1 MGQVIRMALSG
12 ISKIMVGALL
22 GTGLLV
28 VGSALTAAQD
38 HEKPEI
44 IQGVI
49 TGTGLQAGQLTN
61 LTFAIYEFST
71 PADKQVLLEAFQ
83 KGQNQGLFN
92 ALTKMRTVGRV
103 AITGTLGYDVKYI
116 RWFPTPA
123 GRSIRF
129 VTDRK
134 ISMGEAWTDSRSQ
147 QYDLSGGIFEMND
160 TDMKKS
166 SGVVYGAAELV
177 MKDGELSINLANNPW
192 KVASIR
198 DNKGTPGKN

>member
-1 MGQVIRMALSG
+1 MGQIRAAFSRSKRIMAGVLL
-12 ISKIMVGALL
+12 AL
-22 GTGLLV
+22 GLLTV
-28 VGSALTAAQD
+28 LSVPASPQD
-38 HEKPEI
+38 HSKPEI

-61 LTFAIYEFST
+61 LTFVIYEFST
-71 PADKQVLLEAFQ
+71 PDDKQVLLEAFQ

-147 QYDLSGGIFEMND
+147 EYNLSGGIIEMND
-160 TDMKKS
+160 TEMKKS

-198 DNKGTPGKN
+198 DNKGTPGEN

>member
-1 MGQVIRMALSG
+1 MGQIRAAFPR
-12 ISKIMVGALL
+12 SKRVMVGVLLAL
-22 GTGLLV
+22 GF
-28 VGSALTAAQD
+28 LTVLNVPASPQD
-38 HEKPEI
+38 HSKPEI

-61 LTFAIYEFST
+61 LTFVIYEFST
-71 PADKQVLLEAFQ
+71 PDDKQVLLEAFQ

-116 RWFPTPA
+116 RWFPTPV

-147 QYDLSGGIFEMND
+147 EYNLSGGIIEMND
-160 TDMKKS
+160 TEMKKS

-198 DNKGTPGKN
+198 DNKGTPGEN

>member
-1 MGQVIRMALSG
+1 MGQIRAAFPR
-12 ISKIMVGALL
+12 SKRIMVGVLL
-22 GTGLLV
+22 ATGLLTV
-28 VGSALTAAQD
+28 LNVPASPQD
-38 HEKPEI
+38 HSKPEI

-61 LTFAIYEFST
+61 LTFVIYEFST
-71 PADKQVLLEAFQ
+71 PDDKQVLLEAFQ

-147 QYDLSGGIFEMND
+147 EYNLSGGIIEMND

-198 DNKGTPGKN
+198 DNKGTPGEN

>member
-1 MGQVIRMALSG
+1 MGQIIRMALPG
-12 ISKIMVGALL
+12 MSKIMVGALL

-28 VGSALTAAQD
+28 AGSALTSAQN
-38 HEKPEI
+38 HAKPEI

-71 PADKQVLLEAFQ
+71 PDDKQVLLEAFQ

-160 TDMKKS
+160 TEMKKS

-198 DNKGTPGKN
+198 DNKGTPGEN

>member
-1 MGQVIRMALSG
+1 M
-12 ISKIMVGALL
+12 MVGALL

-28 VGSALTAAQD
+28 VGSPLTSAQD
-38 HEKPEI
+38 HAKPEI

-71 PADKQVLLEAFQ
+71 PDDKQVLLEAFQ

-160 TDMKKS
+160 TEMKKS

-198 DNKGTPGKN
+198 DNKGTPGEN

>member
-1 MGQVIRMALSG
+1 MGQIRAAFPR
-12 ISKIMVGALL
+12 SKRVMVGVLL
-22 GTGLLV
+22 AIGLLTV
-28 VGSALTAAQD
+28 LNVPASPQD
-38 HEKPEI
+38 HSKPEI
-44 IQGVI
+44 VQGVI

-71 PADKQVLLEAFQ
+71 PDDKQVLLEAFQ

-147 QYDLSGGIFEMND
+147 EYNLSGGIIEMND

-177 MKDGELSINLANNPW
+177 MKDGDLSINLANNPW

-198 DNKGTPGKN
+198 DNKGTPGEN